1 MTKLL
6 NKARAVNGILLLNK
20 PTGLSSNAAL
30 QIVKRLY
37 NARKAG
43 HTGSLDPLASGM
55 LPLCFGEATKFSQY
69 LLEAD
74 KHYLVTATLGVTTTT
89 GDREGEIIA
98 QQTVPHFSLETFTQ
112 LFQSF
117 TGKIEQVPSMFSAL
131 KHQGQPLYKL
141 ARQGIEVKRKPREIT
156 VHSLELKEYKEDSF
170 SFIVHCSKGTYV
182 RTLVEDMGR
191 SLGCGAH
198 VSKLHR
204 LRAGP
209 YFAEQMQS
217 LAHLEKLKEA
227 NDIETMDSY
236 LLPVDSSISAWPKLE
251 LSEAAI
257 YYLKRGQ
264 AIVPPRDIPTG
275 WVRLIR
281 RSGSFFGVGEA
292 LENGWI
298 EPRRLVEQ

>member
-1 MTKLL
+1 MTKLPH
-6 NKARAVNGILLLNK
+6 KTRALNGILLLNK
-20 PTGLSSNAAL
+20 PTGMSSNAAL

-74 KHYLVTATLGVTTTT
+74 KHYLVTATLGVTTST
-89 GDREGEIIA
+89 GDREGNIVA
-98 QQTVPHFSLETFTQ
+98 QQAVPPLSSQTFEK

-117 TGKIEQVPSMFSAL
+117 TGIIEQVPSMFSAL

-141 ARQGIEVKRKPREIT
+141 ARQGIEVERKPRNIT
-156 VHSLELKEYKEDSF
+156 VHSLQLQDYQENSF
-170 SFIVHCSKGTYV
+170 SFKVHCSKGTYV
-182 RTLVEDMGR
+182 RTLVEDMGH

-198 VSKLHR
+198 VSNLHR
-204 LRAGP
+204 IGAGP
-209 YFAEQMQS
+209 YQVEQMQT
-217 LAHLEKLKEA
+217 LAHLEQLKEA

-236 LLPVDSSISAWPKLE
+236 LLPVDSSISTWPKLE

-264 AIVPPRDIPTG
+264 AIIPPINIPTG